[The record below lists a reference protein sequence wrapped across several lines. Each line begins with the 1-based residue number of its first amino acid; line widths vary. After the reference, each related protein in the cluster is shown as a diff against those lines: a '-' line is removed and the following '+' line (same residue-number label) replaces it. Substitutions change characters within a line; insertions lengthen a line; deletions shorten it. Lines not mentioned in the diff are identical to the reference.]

1 MTYAEICWEYIK
13 KHGFITAWAIHTL
26 TRTTCPH
33 DVIRQ
38 LRKKYGEDIFTFKDI
53 KKTNT
58 YMENGKEKK
67 ETKTYRI
74 WYLAEGKENG
84 VH

>member
-1 MTYAEICWEYIK
+1 MSYADTCWNYLQ

-26 TRTTCPH
+26 TGTTCPH

-38 LRKKYGEDIFTFKDI
+38 LRNKHGVNIFTFKDV

-58 YMENGKEKK
+58 YIENGKERK
-67 ETKTYRI
+67 ETKIFRV
-74 WYLAEGKENG
+74 WYLNKEG
-84 VH
+84 